1 MNLHDEMILLG
12 DQAVRAA
19 RGLVILSNRKK
30 KSILEAMA
38 DELEAGRDRIVQANA
53 LDMTAAREAGLSQAM
68 LDRLELTEAR
78 IDSMIKG
85 IRNVVALED
94 PVGKDISSW
103 MRPNGLEIRKTRVPI
118 GVIGIIFESR
128 PNVTADAT
136 ALCIKTS
143 NAVILRGGKEALHS
157 NRIIAEL
164 LQLGGSK
171 KGLPDHAIQLVQT
184 TDREAVRELC
194 QLEGRVDLIIPR
206 GGESLI
212 KAVTACARVP
222 VIKHYKGICHVYVDK
237 SADLTMAAAI
247 CENAKCQRPGVCNA
261 IETLL
266 VHRDIAAEFLPTI
279 VDMLEQR
286 GVELRGDEETRNN
299 LISTIKSA
307 VEDDWYTEY
316 LDMILSVRVVDS
328 VEQAI
333 EHINHYGSHHS
344 DAIIAESEQAQKT
357 FTREVDS
364 STVYINASTRFTD
377 GGEFGMGAEIG
388 ISTDKLHARG
398 PMGLEEL
405 TTYKYIVTGKGQIRP

>member
-143 NAVILRGGKEALHS
+143 NAVILRGGKERHCIPIVS
-157 NRIIAEL
+157 
-164 LQLGGSK
+164 LQSCCSSAAVKKDCRTMPSSWSRPQTGRLFGSY
-171 KGLPDHAIQLVQT
+171 ANW
-184 TDREAVRELC
+184 
-194 QLEGRVDLIIPR
+194 
-206 GGESLI
+206 
-212 KAVTACARVP
+212 KAV
-222 VIKHYKGICHVYVDK
+222 
-237 SADLTMAAAI
+237 LT
-247 CENAKCQRPGVCNA
+247 
-261 IETLL
+261 
-266 VHRDIAAEFLPTI
+266 
-279 VDMLEQR
+279 
-286 GVELRGDEETRNN
+286 
-299 LISTIKSA
+299 
-307 VEDDWYTEY
+307 
-316 LDMILSVRVVDS
+316 
-328 VEQAI
+328 
-333 EHINHYGSHHS
+333 
-344 DAIIAESEQAQKT
+344 
-357 FTREVDS
+357 
-364 STVYINASTRFTD
+364 
-377 GGEFGMGAEIG
+377 
-388 ISTDKLHARG
+388 
-398 PMGLEEL
+398 
-405 TTYKYIVTGKGQIRP
+405 